1 MVCLLVSACNRD
13 SAFCM
18 SSFGIQEGEIG
29 EEIFC
34 NPGVQGVGKGGVG
47 SGPKGEFCFSW

>member
-47 SGPKGEFCFSW
+47 SGRKGEFCFSW